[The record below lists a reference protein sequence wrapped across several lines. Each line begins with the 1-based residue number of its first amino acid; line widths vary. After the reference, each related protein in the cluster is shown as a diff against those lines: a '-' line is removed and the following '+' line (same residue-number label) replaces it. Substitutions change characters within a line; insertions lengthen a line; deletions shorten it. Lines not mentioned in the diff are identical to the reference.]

1 MTFVT
6 LKIVFSS
13 ELCSMRLK
21 VITKYKKQIIAS
33 SIGAIVG
40 FSYYYFIGCA
50 SGTCMI
56 TSNPFI
62 STAYG
67 SLLGFL
73 LVGTFKKRENE
84 TA

>member
-1 MTFVT
+1 VK
-6 LKIVFSS
+6 LKLI
-13 ELCSMRLK
+13 
-21 VITKYKKQIIAS
+21 KYKKQLIA
-33 SIGAIVG
+33 IGLGGIAG
-40 FSYYYFIGCA
+40 FSYYFFVGCA

-73 LVGTFKKRENE
+73 LVGSFKKKENE
-84 TA
+84 TV